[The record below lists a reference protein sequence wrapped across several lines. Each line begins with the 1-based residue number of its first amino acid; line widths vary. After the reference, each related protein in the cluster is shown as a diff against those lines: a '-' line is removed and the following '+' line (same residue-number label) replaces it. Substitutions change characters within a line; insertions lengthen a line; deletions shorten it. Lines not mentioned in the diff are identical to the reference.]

1 MTVEEGRQVIDQKN
15 ADGQI
20 EGESS
25 RNGSH
30 GRSAPTKERRCGG
43 CGRTG
48 HNARTCQIVV
58 AISEE
63 EQSD

>member
-1 MTVEEGRQVIDQKN
+1 MTVEEGRQVIDQVN
-15 ADGQI
+15 ANGQV

-25 RNGSH
+25 RNGGH
-30 GRSAPTKERRCGG
+30 GRSAQTKERRCGG

-48 HNARTCQIVV
+48 YNVRTCQIVV

-63 EQSD
+63 ERSD